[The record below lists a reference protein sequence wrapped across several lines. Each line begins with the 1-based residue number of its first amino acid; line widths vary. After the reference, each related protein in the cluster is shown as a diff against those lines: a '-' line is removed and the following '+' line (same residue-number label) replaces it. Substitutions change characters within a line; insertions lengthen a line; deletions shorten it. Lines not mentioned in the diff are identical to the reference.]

1 MSIRRLKR
9 DRWISAAMSLALAS
23 PYPVQACQ
31 GYEAPQLQEAQ
42 NADAVVI
49 GRIYN
54 YRIIRNDYFR
64 KRELARNNLTQQ
76 KRKMYMD
83 PKRILG
89 ADYARFD
96 VQVEKTISGKAAKT
110 ITVTQIIARN
120 FKQDPKWTRR
130 YLMALYRPFPVST
143 PTAGKNPERLIDPR
157 FTTWYIPQP
166 PCSAAL
172 MFDSESEDAKAI
184 RKLLAK

>member
-1 MSIRRLKR
+1 
-9 DRWISAAMSLALAS
+9 MSLALAL

-31 GYEAPQLQEAQ
+31 GYEPTQLQEAQ

-83 PKRILG
+83 PKRVLG

-96 VQVEKTISGKAAKT
+96 VQVEKIISGKAAET
-110 ITVTQIIARN
+110 ITVTQIVTRI

-130 YLMALYRPFPVST
+130 YLMALYRPFPVS
-143 PTAGKNPERLIDPR
+143 PRTAGKNPERLTDPR

-166 PCSAAL
+166 PCSGAL
-172 MFDSESEDAKAI
+172 MFHSESEEAKAI
-184 RKLLAK
+184 RKMLLKK